1 MPPEPNPNA
10 AERMPFRDV
19 VYLWL
24 AGVFVTSLLVANLV
38 GSKFF
43 WFGDLPVLGRSI
55 PIEHSVGMF
64 AFPVTFLLTDLVN
77 EYYGKKG
84 ARRITWL
91 GLGMSLYVYAML
103 WLAREAPPA
112 PPGRT
117 YIDEQMFDA
126 VFGASRWLIVASLT
140 AYTAGQLCDIFLFGV
155 IRRLTGG
162 RMIWLRATGSTVV
175 SQFVDSL
182 VISFVLMS
190 VQPLADG
197 SRASFAFMLETAVK
211 GYVLKAAVA
220 VAVTPLIYLGHAIL
234 KGWLGLRPAAR
245 DEPAAAR

>member
-1 MPPEPNPNA
+1 MMPEPQPTPS
-10 AERMPFRDV
+10 ERPFSTRDA

-24 AGVFVTSLLVANLV
+24 AGIFVTSLLVANLV

-43 WFGDLPVLGRSI
+43 WFGDVPLLGWSI

-64 AFPVTFLLTDLVN
+64 AFPVTFLLTDLIN
-77 EYYGKKG
+77 EHYGKKG

-91 GLGMSLYVYAML
+91 GLGMSVYVYAML
-103 WLAREAPPA
+103 WLARAAPPA

-117 YIDEQMFDA
+117 YIDEGMFDA

-140 AYTAGQLCDIFLFGV
+140 AYTVGQMCDIFLFGV
-155 IRRLTGG
+155 IKRFTGG

-190 VQPLADG
+190 LQPLADG
-197 SRASFAFMLETAVK
+197 SRASVGFMFETAVK
-211 GYVLKAAVA
+211 GYALKAIIA

-234 KGWLGLRPAAR
+234 KRGLGLKPAVLS
-245 DEPAAAR
+245 

>member
-1 MPPEPNPNA
+1 MSEPNPNQ
-10 AERMPFRDV
+10 AERMPFRDI
-19 VYLWL
+19 VYIWL
-24 AGVFVTSLLVANLV
+24 AGIFVTSLLVANLI

-43 WFGDLPVLGRSI
+43 LFGQVPLLGYSI
-55 PIEHSVGMF
+55 PVEHSVGMF

-91 GLGMSLYVYAML
+91 GLGMSVYAYCLL

-117 YIDEQMFDA
+117 YVDETMFDT
-126 VFGASRWLIVASLT
+126 VFGASSWLIVASLT
-140 AYTAGQLCDIFLFGV
+140 AYTVGQLCDIFLFGV
-155 IRRLTGG
+155 IKRFTGG

-182 VISFVLMS
+182 VISFILMTF
-190 VQPLADG
+190 QPLADG
-197 SRASFAFMLETAVK
+197 SRASVGFMLETAVK
-211 GYVLKAAVA
+211 GYVLKAIVA

-234 KGWLGLRPAAR
+234 RGWLGLRPAPMERAG
-245 DEPAAAR
+245 